1 MTRYTSIQFRC
12 SSLICFFAQHYWSL
26 GFQDLYFLNFVTCI
40 WTCLFSQLLPFLS
53 LNLCGISFRIGS
65 GVKISQ
71 YIKPNDIFVAL
82 HSSASGNCCFTQ
94 PHDPFNQIAASHSFP
109 LISFILNVLT
119 CTIASIFSSDLRNV
133 VLWFS
138 GTWLGFFFFL
148 WNAIRALTT
157 SGNSTEIFP
166 FLVILPLRENN
177 NCH

>member
-1 MTRYTSIQFRC
+1 MQFTNMLFCTRLLVFGVPGFVLLKLCYLYLDMLIFSTFAIFIPQPLWHLIQDWK
-12 SSLICFFAQHYWSL
+12 Q
-26 GFQDLYFLNFVTCI
+26 GQ
-40 WTCLFSQLLPFLS
+40 
-53 LNLCGISFRIGS
+53 
-65 GVKISQ
+65 ISQ
-71 YIKPNDIFVAL
+71 YIKPNDIFGAL
-82 HSSASGNCCFTQ
+82 VETC
-94 PHDPFNQIAASHSFP
+94 IAVPLGIAVSHNPMTP
-109 LISFILNVLT
+109 LIKLQRHILLPWFHLSSMFSL
-119 CTIASIFSSDLRNV
+119 APSIFSSDLRNV